1 VSPVKYEA
9 VNLAEKYGRFAD
21 QWSPRVIAALN
32 DYQVKLAKIQGE
44 FVWHDH
50 AETDELFLVVKGEMT
65 IELRDGSVTL
75 REGELFVVPK
85 GVEHKPYAEEECH
98 LLLIEP
104 RGVVNTGE
112 TASNLTA
119 AGDRWV

>member
-1 VSPVKYEA
+1 MSPVKYEA